1 MLGGAN
7 KTISVVVT
15 QNDEVIV
22 TKKRCKITIEDFQN
36 VHVMTTTEL
45 TIVEKALQI
54 ALQLTP
60 QLTLEFFVHH
70 LSNDFEGSLC
80 KLINNTPRVF
90 ETNIT
95 SPKTNVVLL
104 PRDFSNILK

>member
-1 MLGGAN
+1 MLGGAK
-7 KTISVVVT
+7 KTVSVVVT

-22 TKKRCKITIEDFQN
+22 AKKRYKIEDFQN
-36 VHVMTTTEL
+36 VHAMTTTQL
-45 TIVEKALQI
+45 TIVEEVLQI

-60 QLTLEFFVHH
+60 QLTLEFSVHH

-80 KLINNTPRVF
+80 NLINNIPRIF
-90 ETNIT
+90 ETNVT
-95 SPKTNVVLL
+95 SPETNVVLV

>member
-45 TIVEKALQI
+45 TIVEKAL
-54 ALQLTP
+54 
-60 QLTLEFFVHH
+60 
-70 LSNDFEGSLC
+70 
-80 KLINNTPRVF
+80 
-90 ETNIT
+90 
-95 SPKTNVVLL
+95 
-104 PRDFSNILK
+104 